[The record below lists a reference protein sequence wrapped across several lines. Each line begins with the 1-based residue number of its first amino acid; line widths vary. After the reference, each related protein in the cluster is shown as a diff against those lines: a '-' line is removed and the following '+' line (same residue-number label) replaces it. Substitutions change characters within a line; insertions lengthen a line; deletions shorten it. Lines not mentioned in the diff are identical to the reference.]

1 MPGPLRWLRR
11 WSAPLLYAVGATVWI
26 LATDGVVDVLSD
38 DQATLESLQLLKGLL
53 FVGLTSALLALLVH
67 RVHAAREALERN
79 VEEQQELTRL
89 VQRCEDLARTADS
102 TTSLGQS
109 ICETVT
115 GALGVRSALVRLT
128 VGAEPLSIGA
138 AGVDGGLAGVGS
150 VMNVELGR
158 PSIGALVVSG
168 GGARSFTPAWEAGLR
183 RIGLA
188 IEAGLNRLEVRA
200 MLDTFLE
207 TVPISVVVFDGAG
220 RLQLINAEARSRAGG
235 ATPRTAVARQTT
247 LADVLAASSAD
258 DLLGPLVE
266 AQAEARRT
274 RGAVVASHRYNGRT
288 YEATHVP
295 LPDSSG
301 RLDAVAML
309 ARDVT
314 DELALRTALR
324 ALTTQSMR
332 LREEEQARLARDLH
346 DDLGQRLTAL
356 KLQLRAVER
365 VVSDW
370 KSAPG
375 DLVDIVVEASQLAD
389 ETVLDVQ
396 RISQALRPAALGAL
410 GLSAALR
417 DEVAAFSRRSGIAC
431 TSAID
436 ELTVEPPV
444 ATHAFRIAQEA
455 LTNVARHARANEVR
469 VGLGKRDGALVL
481 EIEDDGVGFE
491 SGPRLSLGLL
501 GMDERAR
508 QVGGRLDVQ
517 RRASGGTVVRLT
529 IEAHS

>member
-1 MPGPLRWLRR
+1 MPSPLRWLRR

-26 LATDGVVDVLSD
+26 FATDGVVDLLSN
-38 DQATLESLQLLKGLL
+38 DQATLQSLQLLKGLL

-79 VEEQQELTRL
+79 VEEQQELILL

-102 TTSLGQS
+102 TTSLGQR
-109 ICETVT
+109 ICEAVT
-115 GALGVRSALVRLT
+115 GPAGVRSAFVRLT
-128 VGAEPLSIGA
+128 GGAEPLSIGA
-138 AGVDGGLAGVGS
+138 AGVGVKLDS
-150 VMNVELGR
+150 VDPVMTVELGR
-158 PSIGALVVSG
+158 PVIGALVVS
-168 GGARSFTPAWEAGLR
+168 AANERRLTPAWKAAMR

-207 TVPISVVVFDGAG
+207 TVPVSVVVFDGAG

-235 ATPRTAVARQTT
+235 ATLRPTT
-247 LADVLAASSAD
+247 LG
-258 DLLGPLVE
+258 DLLGASSGDDVLGPLAE

-274 RGAVVASHRYNGRT
+274 KRPVVASHRYQGRS

-301 RLDAVAML
+301 RSDAVAML

-314 DELALRTALR
+314 DELALRTELR
-324 ALTTQSMR
+324 ALTTESMR

-370 KSAPG
+370 DSAPG
-375 DLVDIVVEASQLAD
+375 ELVDCVVEASQLAD

-431 TSAID
+431 TAAID
-436 ELTVEPPV
+436 ELTVEPAV
-444 ATHAFRIAQEA
+444 ATQAFRIAQEA
-455 LTNVARHARANEVR
+455 LTNVARHASANAVK
-469 VGLGKRDGALVL
+469 VGLSRRAGAFVL

-491 SGPRLSLGLL
+491 PGPRLSLGLL
-501 GMDERAR
+501 GMGERAR

-517 RRASGGTVVRLT
+517 RRASGGTTVRLT
-529 IEAHS
+529 IEAKP

>member
-1 MPGPLRWLRR
+1 MSPLRWLRR
-11 WSAPLLYAVGATVWI
+11 WAAPLLYAVGATAWI
-26 LATDGVVDVLSD
+26 FATDGVVDVLSS
-38 DQATLESLQLLKGLL
+38 DQATLQSLQQVKGLL

-67 RVHAAREALERN
+67 RVHVAREALERN
-79 VEEQQELTRL
+79 VEEQEELILL

-102 TTSLGQS
+102 TTSLGQR
-109 ICETVT
+109 ICEAVT
-115 GALGVRSALVRLT
+115 GAAGVHSALVRLT
-128 VGAEPLSIGA
+128 GGAEPLSIGA
-138 AGVDGGLAGVGS
+138 AGVGVSLANVGS
-150 VMNVELGR
+150 VLTIELGR
-158 PSIGALVVSG
+158 PFIGALVVS
-168 GGARSFTPAWEAGLR
+168 AASERQLTPAWKAAMR

-207 TVPISVVVFDGAG
+207 TVPVSVVVFDGAG
-220 RLQLINAEARSRAGG
+220 RLQLVNAEARSRPGVEIPGPA
-235 ATPRTAVARQTT
+235 T
-247 LADVLAASSAD
+247 LAEVLATSSGD
-258 DLLGPLVE
+258 DMLGPLAD

-274 RGAVVASHRYNGRT
+274 KRPVVASHRYRGRS

-301 RLDAVAML
+301 RFDAVAML

-314 DELALRTALR
+314 DELALRTELR
-324 ALTTQSMR
+324 ALTTESMR

-375 DLVDIVVEASQLAD
+375 DLVDCVVEASQLAD

-410 GLSAALR
+410 GLSAALK

-431 TSAID
+431 TAAID
-436 ELTVEPPV
+436 ELTVEPTV

-455 LTNVARHARANEVR
+455 LTNVARHASANAVK
-469 VGLGKRDGALVL
+469 VSLAKRDGAFVL

-491 SGPRLSLGLL
+491 PGPRLSLGLL
-501 GMDERAR
+501 GMGERAR

-517 RRASGGTVVRLT
+517 RRASGGTTVRLT
-529 IEAHS
+529 IEAHP